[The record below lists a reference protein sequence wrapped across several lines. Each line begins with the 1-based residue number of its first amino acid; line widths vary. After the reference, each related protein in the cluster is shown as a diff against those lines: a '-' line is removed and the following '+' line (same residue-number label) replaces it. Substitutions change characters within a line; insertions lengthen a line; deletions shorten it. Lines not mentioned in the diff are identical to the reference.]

1 MCSVTLRVS
10 IPAPFIHDEKPRRGT
25 AAESPAVHQ
34 CVISDLDGLVFHGP
48 LVPPGSICWA
58 GMHDQAAVLLTS
70 PANVISAFFFPSVC
84 FEFHIYKNNCK
95 RVRRA

>member
-70 PANVISAFFFPSVC
+70 PANVISAFFFSLRMFRIPHLQ
-84 FEFHIYKNNCK
+84 EQL
-95 RVRRA
+95 